1 MRIKKK
7 SMIWGILILLFMGIH
22 VSFAHIIKNPAR
34 PQAANAGRVVTPKEI
49 LSIEDTGDKF
59 YFKNPRNIKIGPD
72 GSIFVID
79 VEQFIQF
86 DPNGK
91 FVRNL
96 FKKGQGPG
104 EMTRLENYAFEGKN
118 IVAFSSY
125 PAKLI
130 WFDSV
135 GKFVKDEILS
145 TKTQILSFHGRIG
158 GRWVFETYEFPR
170 NSGELQYLDQAHQLL
185 IWNETAKTWRP
196 LSAFP
201 VRVLGVSVGGSS
213 GFFNIGEFLVGPL
226 GDHRLAISNTPEYD
240 IKIFNLESDKVECE
254 FQRVYERVP
263 PPPPKA
269 GQRRSELIINKKTYE
284 RPQEKYV
291 NDIANIL
298 TRSDRFWIVTST
310 TDKKKG
316 ILIDV
321 FDLEGHYRDSF
332 YLNMPEAG
340 LSAIR
345 SSSTCV
351 MAGNFLLTAER
362 AEEGTFAIRKY
373 QFTE

>member
-1 MRIKKK
+1 MKQKIG
-7 SMIWGILILLFMGIH
+7 SLIAGIFVLYFALP
-22 VSFAHIIKNPAR
+22 SFVRCQIIQNSSR
-34 PQAANAGRVVTPKEI
+34 PQAANAGRVITPKEI

-59 YFKNPRNIKIGPD
+59 YFKYPHALKIGPD
-72 GSIFVID
+72 GSFFVID
-79 VEQFIQF
+79 VEQFLHF
-86 DPNGK
+86 DPNGR
-91 FVRNL
+91 FLRNL

-104 EMTRLENYAFEGKN
+104 EMTNLENYAFEDKN

-125 PAKLI
+125 PAKMI
-130 WFDSV
+130 WFDGD

-158 GRWVFETYEFPR
+158 GHWVFETYEFPR
-170 NSGELQYLDQAHQLL
+170 NSGEIQYLDQAHQLL
-185 IWNETAKTWRP
+185 IWNETVKTWRS
-196 LSAFP
+196 LSAFA

-213 GFFNIGEFLVGPL
+213 GFFNVGEFLVEPL
-226 GDHRLAISNTPEYD
+226 GDRRLAISHTPEYD

-254 FQRVYERVP
+254 FQRAYERIP

-269 GQRRSELIINKKTYE
+269 GQRRAELIINKKTYE
-284 RPQEKYV
+284 KPQEKYA

-298 TRSDRFWIVTST
+298 VRGDLLWIVTST

-321 FDLEGHYRDSF
+321 FDPEGHYRDSF
-332 YLNMPEAG
+332 YMNLPEAG

-345 SSSTCV
+345 SSSTCA
-351 MAGNFLLTAER
+351 MDGNFLFTAER
-362 AEEGTFAIRKY
+362 TEEGTFAIRKY
-373 QFTE
+373 QIME